1 MKRIKGILEIGII
14 VLTIQIIGIVCLYS
28 NIVTYEYTDSYQ
40 EVYDSF
46 VEISEQYD
54 FSTPA
59 FLRKEL
65 LMTSQDI
72 IDTTIEEWIQ
82 EQSIDQESKDTF
94 IQTLRSIC
102 RQGKNI
108 NENQN
113 RMMAMQCLW
122 VLYITYDA
130 FFIFFYL
137 YSYKMLNKS
146 GN

>member
-14 VLTIQIIGIVCLYS
+14 VLTIQIIGIVCLYP

-54 FSTPA
+54 FSTPT

-65 LMTSQDI
+65 LMISQDI

-108 NENQN
+108 IENQS
-113 RMMAMQCLW
+113 RMLAMQCLW
-122 VLYITYDA
+122 VLYITYDV